1 MLGTVCLFAGLDW
14 EKDGLRPWTWNFLK
28 EGSSEGPPWLVC
40 QVVDDDDD
48 DDDDDD
54 ERGRRKEE
62 GGRRKEECFIR
73 GRGTQFFD
81 VSCRYHRFLI
91 IQRGLFGFEAE
102 CGGRALRGHGIGFS
116 ETNCS
121 PDPRVFVSA
130 MSDVLWH
137 ALFGSSSKARRTQSA
152 FRKDFF
158 NAFGALWI
166 QKTSRIGKSTGNE
179 LSRHDLWNHHGNAW
193 NCKVEGEPMH
203 VAMDREWWTPQR
215 KVDLGS

>member
-1 MLGTVCLFAGLDW
+1 MGCGLGPETFSRRAVLKGLLDW
-14 EKDGLRPWTWNFLK
+14 YVKWLMMMMMMMTTMK
-28 EGSSEGPPWLVC
+28 EEG
-40 QVVDDDDD
+40 
-48 DDDDDD
+48 
-54 ERGRRKEE
+54 GRRKEE

-130 MSDVLWH
+130 MSDVL
-137 ALFGSSSKARRTQSA
+137 
-152 FRKDFF
+152 
-158 NAFGALWI
+158 
-166 QKTSRIGKSTGNE
+166 
-179 LSRHDLWNHHGNAW
+179 
-193 NCKVEGEPMH
+193 
-203 VAMDREWWTPQR
+203 
-215 KVDLGS
+215 